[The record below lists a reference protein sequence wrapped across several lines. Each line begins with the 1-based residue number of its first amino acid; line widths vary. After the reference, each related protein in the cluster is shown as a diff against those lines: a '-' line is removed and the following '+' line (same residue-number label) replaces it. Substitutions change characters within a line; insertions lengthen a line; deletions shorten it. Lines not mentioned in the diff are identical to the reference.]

1 MRKEIVAL
9 RKLMASDGIDAYY
22 VPSGDFHGSEYV
34 NAFFR
39 TRAFLSGFTGSA
51 GDLLVTAEGAW
62 LWTDGRYFLQA
73 AKELEGS
80 DITLM
85 KEGTEGVPDIYTY
98 IEKKLKG
105 KSVYG

>member
-1 MRKEIVAL
+1 MRKEIVEL

-51 GDLLVTAEGAW
+51 GDLLVTA
-62 LWTDGRYFLQA
+62 
-73 AKELEGS
+73 
-80 DITLM
+80 
-85 KEGTEGVPDIYTY
+85 
-98 IEKKLKG
+98 
-105 KSVYG
+105 

>member
-51 GDLLVTAEGAW
+51 GDLLVTEEGA
-62 LWTDGRYFLQA
+62 LD
-73 AKELEGS
+73 
-80 DITLM
+80 
-85 KEGTEGVPDIYTY
+85 
-98 IEKKLKG
+98 
-105 KSVYG
+105 